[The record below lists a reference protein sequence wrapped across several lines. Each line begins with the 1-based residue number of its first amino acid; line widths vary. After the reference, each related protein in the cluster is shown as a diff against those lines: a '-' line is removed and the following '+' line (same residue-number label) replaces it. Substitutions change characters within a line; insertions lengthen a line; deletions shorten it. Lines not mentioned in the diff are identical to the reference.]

1 MEDVVAIGNCYD
13 DLETIEHAGMGVA
26 MGNSP
31 TELKMLADWVTR
43 SNNDNGVAYMV
54 KELFRKQ
61 QRLGYLHQIDSFR
74 LK

>member
-1 MEDVVAIGNCYD
+1 
-13 DLETIEHAGMGVA
+13 MGVA

-43 SNNDNGVAYMV
+43 SNNENGVAYMV